1 MSFPVRKK
9 AFSKKFLPSKFS
21 NWENHLKEG
30 RNDHSWTL
38 NFIVSFI
45 NWNSRSNNEPIITLK
60 TAIIISQVSAINATV
75 THISNNNWK
84 NENKYNSLG
93 NLNQLKIIFYSSWR
107 QQQQLPHHR
116 HTAAVKSCWTWK
128 SVTCCSFFPTA
139 LLFHFQG
146 YQHCLF
152 PAFTSLNWNF
162 FFLFLTWKNRS
173 VIRW

>member
-1 MSFPVRKK
+1 MIVIAFQSSYKPSSSAHQGLNNCHEFSHMYDSIFTLNVSRYVGRVVRCHSQWEKRLFWRD
-9 AFSKKFLPSKFS
+9 FSLMKYS

-116 HTAAVKSCWTWK
+116 HTAGS
-128 SVTCCSFFPTA
+128 
-139 LLFHFQG
+139 
-146 YQHCLF
+146 
-152 PAFTSLNWNF
+152 
-162 FFLFLTWKNRS
+162 
-173 VIRW
+173 